1 MVHSEVLDL
10 CLEKFRQLDAHIVES
25 LPVREDVINLKKS
38 VEHLQSEYSDLIL
51 KLNATEKKFLDKL
64 ETIETKLLNR
74 PPAWVGVAFT
84 VMGSIITGLAVFVLT
99 R

>member
-1 MVHSEVLDL
+1 MAHGEVFDL
-10 CLEKFRQLDAHIVES
+10 CGEKFRQLDAHIVES
-25 LPVREDVINLKKS
+25 LPVREDVVNLKKS